1 MLAGEVQAMRL
12 TPENQDEAKSI
23 PVRPAPDRLPDS
35 LDLARAV
42 AIGLA
47 SNPDLT
53 AAAERI
59 RMSEEFTRAA
69 WAGYWP
75 TLDVDF
81 SALYGD
87 TASTYLF
94 KRLDQRELGAITD
107 INDPGKIQNYE
118 LGVTLRWNVFRG
130 GADAA
135 AVGMARHD
143 QALARLGRESVR
155 NELIAAVTNTFHDI
169 ISADELATAEAAAV
183 DTVKAQLEEARARM
197 KAGAVLKDEV
207 LSLEVRLARA
217 EDRSLAAANAG
228 KLARAALASLLAVDT
243 SSVEKI
249 KCEDVPPPGVPL
261 TLDRGLVVARE
272 NSPGYQSAKR
282 RQAKARLGV
291 KKASAPL
298 FPALGLYGRY
308 YLDDEYARFD
318 TDRANWI
325 VGADL
330 TWSIFSGFSTT
341 AQRAAAEAEER
352 RTDARLRR
360 AELELE
366 RRVKSAYIRLSDAQ
380 SRRKVAEAAVARADE
395 TLDLVAKRYGAG
407 AVTVTRYLEAEQD
420 RTFTRVNAIRARC
433 NERRA
438 LAEVARVIGWW
449 TSERKDQP

>member
-1 MLAGEVQAMRL
+1 
-12 TPENQDEAKSI
+12 
-23 PVRPAPDRLPDS
+23 
-35 LDLARAV
+35 
-42 AIGLA
+42 
-47 SNPDLT
+47 
-53 AAAERI
+53 
-59 RMSEEFTRAA
+59 
-69 WAGYWP
+69 
-75 TLDVDF
+75 
-81 SALYGD
+81 
-87 TASTYLF
+87 
-94 KRLDQRELGAITD
+94 
-107 INDPGKIQNYE
+107 
-118 LGVTLRWNVFRG
+118 
-130 GADAA
+130 
-135 AVGMARHD
+135 MARHD

-169 ISADELATAEAAAV
+169 ISADELQSAETAAV
-183 DTVKAQLEEARARM
+183 ETVKAQLEEARARM

-217 EDRSLAAANAG
+217 EDRSLAAKNAG

-249 KCEDVPPPGVPL
+249 QCEDVPPPGVPL
-261 TLDRGLVVARE
+261 TLDRGQMLARE
-272 NSPGYQSAKR
+272 NSPGYQAAKR
-282 RQAKARLGV
+282 RKAKARLGV
-291 KKASAPL
+291 TKASAPL
-298 FPALGLYGRY
+298 YPALGLYGRY
-308 YLDDEYARFD
+308 YLDDEYAKFD
-318 TDRANWI
+318 ADRANWI

-341 AQRAAAEAEER
+341 AQKAAAEAEAR

-407 AVTVTRYLEAEQD
+407 AVTITRYLEAEQD